1 MFITYKY
8 VCFNFFTFYSLPLFV
23 DRQDLSI
30 ALNDVKCLKKKK
42 VDYEFSYNFNL
53 FFIKKVEDFSKI
65 EIWKAPSQNGI
76 NLLVD

>member
-42 VDYEFSYNFNL
+42 KWIMNSLTILIYFSSRKLKIFRR
-53 FFIKKVEDFSKI
+53 SKF
-65 EIWKAPSQNGI
+65 EKHQ
-76 NLLVD
+76 VKTE